1 MNNFLVQ
8 IARLIVGGLFIFSG
22 FVKLNDPLGFSYKL
36 EEYFGADVL
45 NLEFLIPL
53 ALPMAVFIVIYEL
66 LLGVTLLIGF
76 LPKFTK
82 WSLLLM
88 IVFFTFLTF
97 YSAYFNKVTD
107 CGCFGDAIPLT
118 PWQSFYKD
126 IILLIL
132 ITYLF
137 FNEQLIKP
145 LFKTKILRLI
155 FAISLTLCGVFAY
168 FVLNH
173 LPLIDFRPYKIGVN
187 IKKSMEVPEDAPQ
200 AIYEYQWK
208 FLIDGEEEIITT
220 SGSYPETTGEF
231 VEVNTILLEEGYE
244 PPITDFG
251 FTKDG
256 EDFTDELLSEERLLL
271 IATYNLSKAEK
282 SGWENTIEQVKK
294 AQDEGYRVV
303 ALSASSGSEFEE
315 LFEKYKVSFEYYFA
329 DETAIKTIIRS
340 NPGLLIIKNAVI
352 EQKYHWNDAEH
363 LEF

>member
-8 IARLIVGGLFIFSG
+8 IARIFVGGLFIFSG
-22 FVKLNDPLGFSYKL
+22 FIKLNDPLGFSYKL

-118 PWQSFYKD
+118 PWESFYKD
-126 IILLIL
+126 VILLIL
-132 ITYLF
+132 IVYLF
-137 FNEQLIKP
+137 MNEKLIRP
-145 LFKTKILRLI
+145 LFNIKIQRLV
-155 FAISLTLCGVFAY
+155 FAISLTACGVFAY

-173 LPLIDFRPYKIGVN
+173 LPLLDFRPYKIGVN
-187 IKKSMEVPEDAPQ
+187 IQEGMEIPDDAEQ
-200 AIYEYQWK
+200 ATYEYKWK
-208 FLIDGEEEIITT
+208 FLVNGKEEIIST

-231 VEVNTILLEEGYE
+231 LEVETILISEGYE
-244 PPITDFG
+244 APITDFG
-251 FTKDG
+251 FNKDG
-256 EDFTDELLSEERLLL
+256 QDFTDELLAEEKLLL
-271 IATYNLSKAEK
+271 IATYNLSKSDEQGWKNTAEQ
-282 SGWENTIEQVKK
+282 IKK
-294 AQDEGYRVV
+294 AQKQNYRVV
-303 ALSASSGSEFEE
+303 ALSASSGEEFKQLFETYNVEFEY
-315 LFEKYKVSFEYYFA
+315 FFA
-329 DETAIKTIIRS
+329 DETAIKTIVRS

-352 EQKYHWNDAEH
+352 EQKYHWNDATH
-363 LEF
+363 LKF